1 MMVMDRV
8 IYRRDRL
15 LMHLLSEMEEQENEI
30 TSFAGNMLDDLS
42 YVRLARDS
50 IQRKW
55 NRKFGRVTRSLEI
68 YTK

>member
-1 MMVMDRV
+1 MNRV

>member
-1 MMVMDRV
+1 MMIMDRV

>member
-8 IYRRDRL
+8 IYRRL